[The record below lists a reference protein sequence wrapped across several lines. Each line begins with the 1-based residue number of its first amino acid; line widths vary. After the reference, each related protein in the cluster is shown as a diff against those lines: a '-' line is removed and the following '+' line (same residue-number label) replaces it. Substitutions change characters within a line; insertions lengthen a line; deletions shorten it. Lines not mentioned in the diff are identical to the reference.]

1 MYRPE
6 GVFVH
11 QFDIVMRSFQQV
23 QNFVKL
29 AMNKPFDIMVG
40 NEHQNINGKD
50 IMGMFSLDYR
60 FPLKVSVTCSKTEF
74 EAFLDETKVLCA

>member
-1 MYRPE
+1 M
-6 GVFVH
+6 H

-23 QNFVKL
+23 QQFVKL
-29 AMNKPFDIMVG
+29 AMRKPYDVMVG

-60 FPLKVSVTCSKTEF
+60 FPLKVSVRCSETEF
-74 EAFLDETKVLCA
+74 ESFVQEIKTL

>member
-1 MYRPE
+1 M
-6 GVFVH
+6 H
-11 QFDIVMRSFQQV
+11 QFDIVMHSFQQV
-23 QNFVKL
+23 QCFVKL
-29 AMNKPFDIMVG
+29 AMDKPYDVMVG

-74 EAFLDETKVLCA
+74 EAFVKETRALTA